1 MVSGISSSLKPSK
14 GLKRRSI
21 LLGCAVIIPLAVVLI
36 FVSTSLFN
44 QSTQG
49 SEFVSFTCNSTLR
62 NRTFT
67 IPIKVNLTDGM
78 NREEAT
84 AVATAAFK
92 EAVDMGEGS
101 TLKEFSTTADFAN
114 GTWKV
119 RISSIFLSSPYGAWR
134 NAYEGGSY
142 GSGGMTVMVDLF
154 LVIIDPNTR
163 IIDFIETSVPID

>member
-1 MVSGISSSLKPSK
+1 M
-14 GLKRRSI
+14 
-21 LLGCAVIIPLAVVLI
+21 IPLVVVLI
-36 FVSTSLFN
+36 FVSTSLFG
-44 QSTQG
+44 QSSQG

-78 NREEAT
+78 NKEEAT

-101 TLKEFSTTADFAN
+101 TLKEFSTIADFAN

-119 RISSIFLSSPYGAWR
+119 RISSIFLSSPHGPWKSDF
-134 NAYEGGSY
+134 EGGTY
-142 GSGGMTVMVDLF
+142 GSGGMRVMVDLF
-154 LVIIDPNTR
+154 LVIINPNTR
-163 IIDFIETSVPID
+163 IIDFIETLVPID